1 MSTPEADFSEPVGQ
15 PLPADVRRRVRR
27 PRFPCGTR
35 VFAVFS
41 GYVTKTPEAPSI
53 RQPEASSAPFL
64 RRLILSDYRNF
75 ERLECEFPE
84 TGVAII
90 GPNGSGKT
98 NLLEA
103 IYYLEVF
110 RSFRGARDRELVR
123 FGQTVFRLEGVVE
136 GATSVAAA
144 YDRSQRIKKVE
155 VDGLEVDRVSAG
167 IGSVGVAAFRLDDA
181 EIVRGGP
188 TERRRFLD
196 VALSV
201 GVPGYLAALQRYRSL
216 LSQRNEALR
225 RGWAGEEID
234 AWTDG
239 LIEAGAF
246 LTERRAT
253 WVSEGAERY
262 ADFHARISGGDG
274 AKLRYAA
281 SIASGD
287 PWDAPEGGGSW
298 LDRFRRALESTRER
312 ERRRGMTVVG
322 PHRDEI
328 RFEVEAAEGARDLR
342 SYGSSGQQR
351 TAALA
356 LRLLE
361 ADRLRERLGREP
373 VYLLDDVFAELDE
386 GRSDRLLR
394 LFESER
400 CGQVILTAPKAGDV
414 GLRGGGLARWHL
426 RNGRLIA

>member
-1 MSTPEADFSEPVGQ
+1 M
-15 PLPADVRRRVRR
+15 
-27 PRFPCGTR
+27 
-35 VFAVFS
+35 
-41 GYVTKTPEAPSI
+41 TKTPEAPSI

-64 RRLILSDYRNF
+64 RRLILRDYRNF

-84 TGVAII
+84 AGVAII

-110 RSFRGARDRELVR
+110 RSFRGVRDRALVR
-123 FGQTVFRLEGVVE
+123 FGETVFRVE
-136 GATSVAAA
+136 GEVEGGMSVAAA

-155 VDGLEVDRVSAG
+155 VDALEVERVSAG

-188 TERRRFLD
+188 SLRRRFLD

-201 GVPGYLAALQRYRSL
+201 GVPGYLPALQRYRGL

-225 RGWAGEEID
+225 RGWSNDETE
-234 AWTDG
+234 AWTEG
-239 LIEAGAF
+239 LIEAGGV

-253 WVSEGAERY
+253 WVVEGAERY
-262 ADFHARISGGDG
+262 ADFYARISGGDR
-274 AKLRYAA
+274 AALRYAA
-281 SIASGD
+281 SIASNDGAD
-287 PWDAPEGGGSW
+287 GSEAAGSW
-298 LDRFRRALESTRER
+298 QDRFRRALERTGER
-312 ERRRGMTVVG
+312 ERRQGMTVVG

-328 RFEVEAAEGARDLR
+328 RFEVEAPEGPRDLR

-373 VYLLDDVFAELDE
+373 LYLLDDVFAELDE
-386 GRSDRLLR
+386 GRSDRLFR

-400 CGQVILTAPKAGDV
+400 GGQVIVTAPKPGDV
-414 GLRGGGLARWHL
+414 GLMGGKLARWRL

>member
-1 MSTPEADFSEPVGQ
+1 M
-15 PLPADVRRRVRR
+15 
-27 PRFPCGTR
+27 
-35 VFAVFS
+35 
-41 GYVTKTPEAPSI
+41 KTPEAPSV
-53 RQPEASSAPFL
+53 RHPESSSAPFL
-64 RRLILSDYRNF
+64 RRLTLNDYRNF

-84 TGVAII
+84 EGVAII

-110 RSFRGARDRELVR
+110 RSFRGVRDRELVR
-123 FGQTVFRLEGVVE
+123 FGQTVFRVE
-136 GATSVAAA
+136 GAVEGGTCVAAA

-155 VDGLEVDRVSAG
+155 VDALEVDRVSAG
-167 IGSVGVAAFRLDDA
+167 IGSVGVVAFRLDDA
-181 EIVRGGP
+181 EIVRAGP
-188 TERRRFLD
+188 ALRRRFLD

-201 GVPGYLAALQRYRSL
+201 GVPGYLGALQRYRSL
-216 LSQRNEALR
+216 LAQRNEALR
-225 RGWAGEEID
+225 RERSNDEVD
-234 AWTDG
+234 AWTDA
-239 LIEAGAF
+239 LVEAGAF
-246 LTERRAT
+246 ITERRQG

-262 ADFHARISGGDG
+262 ADFYGRISGGDEAG
-274 AKLRYAA
+274 LRYVA
-281 SIASGD
+281 SVASGD
-287 PWDAPEGGGSW
+287 PAGDGGGDASW
-298 LDRFRRALESTRER
+298 TDRFRRALEATRER
-312 ERRRGMTVVG
+312 ERRQGMTVVG

-328 RFEVEAAEGARDLR
+328 RFEIEASEGPRDLR

-386 GRSDRLLR
+386 GRSDRLLH

-400 CGQVILTAPKAGDV
+400 GGQVILTAPKPGDV
-414 GLRGGGLARWHL
+414 GLRGGELARWHL

>member
-1 MSTPEADFSEPVGQ
+1 M
-15 PLPADVRRRVRR
+15 
-27 PRFPCGTR
+27 
-35 VFAVFS
+35 
-41 GYVTKTPEAPSI
+41 TKTPEAPSI

-64 RRLILSDYRNF
+64 GRLTLRDYRNF

-84 TGVAII
+84 AGVAII

-110 RSFRGARDRELVR
+110 RSFRGVRDRELVR
-123 FGQTVFRLEGVVE
+123 FGQTVFRVE
-136 GATSVAAA
+136 GEVERGMSVAAA

-155 VDGLEVDRVSAG
+155 VDALEVERVSAG

-181 EIVRGGP
+181 DIVRGGP
-188 TERRRFLD
+188 TLRRRFLD

-201 GVPGYLAALQRYRSL
+201 GVPGYLSALQRYRGL

-225 RGWAGEEID
+225 RGWTNEEIE
-234 AWTDG
+234 AWTEG
-239 LIEAGAF
+239 LIEDGGF
-246 LTERRAT
+246 LTEKRAT

-262 ADFHARISGGDG
+262 ADFYGRISGGDS
-274 AKLRYAA
+274 ARLRYAA
-281 SIASGD
+281 SAASGAGTD
-287 PWDAPEGGGSW
+287 GVEDAGSW
-298 LDRFRRALESTRER
+298 ADRFREALEATRER
-312 ERRRGMTVVG
+312 ERRQGVTVVG

-328 RFEVEAAEGARDLR
+328 RFEVEAPEGSRDLR

-361 ADRLRERLGREP
+361 ADRLKERLGREP
-373 VYLLDDVFAELDE
+373 LYLLDDVFAELDE

-400 CGQVILTAPKAGDV
+400 GGQVILTAPKPGDV
-414 GLRGGGLARWHL
+414 GLMGGKLARWHL

>member
-1 MSTPEADFSEPVGQ
+1 MNAFEAACREALGQ
-15 PLPADVRRRVRR
+15 PLGGAFRMRSPTGK
-27 PRFPCGTR
+27 FPCGTR

-41 GYVTKTPEAPSI
+41 RPVTKTPEAPSI

-64 RRLILSDYRNF
+64 RRLILRDYRNF

-84 TGVAII
+84 AGVAII

-110 RSFRGARDRELVR
+110 RSFRGVRDRALVR
-123 FGQTVFRLEGVVE
+123 FGQTVFRVEAEVE
-136 GATSVAAA
+136 GGMSVAAA

-155 VDGLEVDRVSAG
+155 VDALEVERVSAG

-188 TERRRFLD
+188 TLRRRFLD

-201 GVPGYLAALQRYRSL
+201 GVPGYLPALQRYRGL

-225 RGWAGEEID
+225 RGGSNDEIE
-234 AWTDG
+234 AWTEG
-239 LIEAGAF
+239 LIEVGGV

-253 WVSEGAERY
+253 WVLEGAERY
-262 ADFHARISGGDG
+262 ADFYARISGGDSAG
-274 AKLRYAA
+274 LRYSA
-281 SIASGD
+281 SIASDGGAD
-287 PWDAPEGGGSW
+287 PESAGSW
-298 LDRFRRALESTRER
+298 EDRFRHALERTGER
-312 ERRRGMTVVG
+312 ERRQGMTVVG

-328 RFEVEAAEGARDLR
+328 RFEVEAPEGPRDLR

-373 VYLLDDVFAELDE
+373 LYLLDDVFAELDE
-386 GRSDRLLR
+386 GRSDRLFR

-400 CGQVILTAPKAGDV
+400 DGQVIITAPKPGDV
-414 GLRGGGLARWHL
+414 GLMGGRLARWRL